1 MQIAIETNLLGELN
15 IYKGMNMKPNFS
27 ALQRKYG
34 IDRHTIKKYYVND
47 GIKYKERKPK
57 MSKYDKYEKEIL
69 EIMQEPEVSIMAL
82 YQYLIDKYGDVK
94 FTYSGLKSFTLRK
107 GIKRKN
113 RTTEAHPRYE
123 TKPGEQLQ
131 VDWKEDIEMISSSG
145 EVYNFNIFGATLG
158 YSRQHVFIYSKT
170 RTTEDFLRCTIDT
183 FNRLGGLPKHIKT
196 DNMAAVVSVTNGC
209 KKKHPIILQFE
220 KDTGVKIKLCKVY
233 SPETKG
239 KVESANR
246 FLQWLL
252 PYNHRFKDETELID
266 IINRINVAV
275 NKQKNQTTNIP
286 PIVLFRKEK
295 EYLTPIPSK
304 ILLESYISNV
314 ETQTVPPTLLVSY
327 KGSGYS
333 VPKSYIG
340 KRVKLI
346 PITNKLYVYF
356 NTELITIHDISL
368 NKFNYQQEHYVEAL
382 KSRIKDPNQDINQIA
397 MDNLSRLSKLGGNNE
412 QL

>member
-1 MQIAIETNLLGELN
+1 MQIAIETNLLGELQ

-34 IDRHTIKKYYVND
+34 VDRHTIKKYYVND

-57 MSKYDKYEKEIL
+57 VSKYEQYEKEIL
-69 EIMQEPEVSIMAL
+69 EIMKEPEVTIMAL
-82 YQYLIDKYGDVK
+82 YQYLIDKYGDVG

-107 GIKRKN
+107 GIKRKYKSV
-113 RTTEAHPRYE
+113 EAHVRFE
-123 TKPGEQLQ
+123 TNPGDQLQ
-131 VDWKEDIEMISSSG
+131 VDWKEDIEMISSTG
-145 EVYNFNIFGATLG
+145 EVFKFNIFGATLG

-183 FNRLGGLPKHIKT
+183 FNKLGGLPKHIKT
-196 DNMAAVVSVTNGC
+196 DNMSAIVSITNGC

-220 KDTGVKIKLCKVY
+220 KDTGVKIKLCKVH

-252 PYNHRFKDETELID
+252 PYNNRFKDEVELIE
-266 IINRINVAV
+266 IINRINIAV
-275 NKQKNQTTNIP
+275 NKAVNQTTNIP
-286 PIVLFRKEK
+286 PIVLFKKEK
-295 EYLTPIPSK
+295 EYLNPIPSK

-327 KGSGYS
+327 KGKGYS

-346 PITNKLYVYF
+346 PITNKLYIYF

-397 MDNLSRLSKLGGNNE
+397 MENLSRLSKLGGKDE
-412 QL
+412 

>member
-1 MQIAIETNLLGELN
+1 MQTETERNILGELR
-15 IYKGMNMKPNFS
+15 IYKGMNMKPNYS

-57 MSKYDKYEKEIL
+57 VSKYDNYEKEIL
-69 EIMQEPEVSIMAL
+69 EIMQEPEITIRAL
-82 YQYLIDKYGDVK
+82 YQYLVDKYGNLE

-107 GIKRKN
+107 GIKRKG
-113 RTTEAHPRYE
+113 RTTEVHVRYE

-131 VDWKEDIEMISSSG
+131 VDWKEDIEMVSSLG
-145 EVYNFNIFGATLG
+145 EIFKFNIFGATLG

-170 RTTEDFLRCTIDT
+170 RTTEDFLRCTIDS
-183 FNRLGGLPKHIKT
+183 FNKLGGLPNHIKT
-196 DNMAAVVSVTNGC
+196 DNMAAVVSVTNGM

-220 KDTGVKIKLCKVY
+220 KDTGVKIKLCKVNT
-233 SPETKG
+233 PETKG

-246 FLQWLL
+246 FIQWLL
-252 PYNHRFKDETELID
+252 PYNHRFKDEAELID
-266 IINRINVAV
+266 IINRINIAV
-275 NKQKNQTTNIP
+275 NKQTNQTTNIP
-286 PIVLFRKEK
+286 PIVLFKKEK
-295 EYLTPIPSK
+295 EYLNPIPSK

-327 KGSGYS
+327 KGNGYS

-346 PITNKLYVYF
+346 PITNKLYIYF

-368 NKFNYQQEHYVEAL
+368 NKFNYHQEHYVEAL
-382 KSRIKDPNQDINQIA
+382 KSRIKDPNQDINKIA
-397 MDNLSRLSKLGGNNE
+397 MDNLARLSKLGGKNE
-412 QL
+412 

>member
-47 GIKYKERKPK
+47 GIKHKERKPK

-82 YQYLIDKYGDVK
+82 YQYLIDKYKDVE

-113 RTTEAHPRYE
+113 RKAEAHPRYE

-145 EVYNFNIFGATLG
+145 EVFKFNIFGATLG

-183 FNRLGGLPKHIKT
+183 FNKLGGLPDHIKT
-196 DNMAAVVSVTNGC
+196 DNMAAIVSITNGT

-220 KDTGVKIKLCKVY
+220 KDTGVKIKLCRVHT
-233 SPETKG
+233 PETKG

-252 PYNHRFKDETELID
+252 PYNHRFKDEAELID
-266 IINRINVAV
+266 IINRINIAV
-275 NKQKNQTTNIP
+275 NKQTNQTTNIP
-286 PIVLFRKEK
+286 PIVLFKKEK
-295 EYLTPIPSK
+295 EYLKPLPSK

-327 KGSGYS
+327 KGNGYS

-340 KRVKLI
+340 KRIKLI
-346 PITNKLYVYF
+346 PITNKLYIYF

-368 NKFNYQQEHYVEAL
+368 NKFNYHQEHYVEAL

-397 MDNLSRLSKLGGNNE
+397 MDNLARLSKLGGKNE
-412 QL
+412 

>member
-1 MQIAIETNLLGELN
+1 MQIGIERNILGDLR
-15 IYKGMNMKPNFS
+15 IYKGMNMKPNYS

-47 GIKYKERKPK
+47 GINYKERKQK
-57 MSKYDKYEKEIL
+57 VSKYDKYEQEIL
-69 EIMQEPEVSIMAL
+69 EIMKEPEVTIRAL
-82 YQYLIDKYGDVK
+82 YQYLIDKYGDIG

-107 GIKRKN
+107 GIKRKY
-113 RTTEAHPRYE
+113 RSIEAHVRFE

-131 VDWKEDIEMISSSG
+131 VDWKEDIEMTSTSG
-145 EVYNFNIFGATLG
+145 DVFKFNIFGATLG
-158 YSRQHVFIYSKT
+158 YSRQHEFIYSKT

-183 FNRLGGLPKHIKT
+183 FNRLGGLPNHIKT
-196 DNMAAVVSVTNGC
+196 DNMAAVVSITNGM

-220 KDTGVKIKLCKVY
+220 KDTGIKIKLCKVH

-239 KVESANR
+239 KVESSNR

-252 PYNHRFKDETELID
+252 PYNHKFKDEAELID
-266 IINRINVAV
+266 IINRINIAV
-275 NKQKNQTTNIP
+275 NKQTNQTTNIP
-286 PIVLFRKEK
+286 PIVLFKKEK
-295 EYLTPIPSK
+295 EYLNPMPSK

-327 KGSGYS
+327 KGNGYS

-346 PITNKLYVYF
+346 PITNKLYIYF

-382 KSRIKDPNQDINQIA
+382 KSRIKDPNQDINEIA
-397 MDNLSRLSKLGGNNE
+397 MDNLARLSKLGGTNE
-412 QL
+412 

>member
-1 MQIAIETNLLGELN
+1 MQIVNEINILGELR
-15 IYKGMNMKPNFS
+15 IYKGMNMKPNYS

-47 GIKYKERKPK
+47 GIKHKERKPK
-57 MSKYDKYEKEIL
+57 VSKYDKYEKEIL
-69 EIMQEPEVSIMAL
+69 EIMQEPEITIRAL
-82 YQYLIDKYGDVK
+82 YQYLIDKYGELE

-107 GIKRKN
+107 GIKRKGRN
-113 RTTEAHPRYE
+113 IEAHVRFE

-131 VDWKEDIEMISSSG
+131 VDWKEDIEMTSSL
-145 EVYNFNIFGATLG
+145 EEKFKFNIFGATLG

-183 FNRLGGLPKHIKT
+183 FNKLGGLPNHIKT
-196 DNMAAVVSVTNGC
+196 DNMAAIVSITNGT

-220 KDTGVKIKLCKVY
+220 KDTGVKIKLCKVH

-252 PYNHRFKDETELID
+252 PYNHRFKDESELID
-266 IINRINVAV
+266 IINKINISV
-275 NKQKNQTTNIP
+275 NKTVNQTTNIP
-286 PIVLFRKEK
+286 PIVLFKKEK
-295 EYLTPIPSK
+295 EHLNPIPSK

-327 KGSGYS
+327 KGNGYS
-333 VPKSYIG
+333 VPQSYIG

-346 PITNKLYVYF
+346 PVTNKLYIYF

-368 NKFNYQQEHYVEAL
+368 NQFNYQQEHYVEAL

-397 MDNLSRLSKLGGNNE
+397 IDNLKLLEKVGK
-412 QL
+412 

>member
-1 MQIAIETNLLGELN
+1 MQTETERNILGELR
-15 IYKGMNMKPNFS
+15 IYKGMNMKPNYS

-57 MSKYDKYEKEIL
+57 VSKYDNYEKEIL
-69 EIMQEPEVSIMAL
+69 EIMQEPEITIRAL
-82 YQYLIDKYGDVK
+82 YQYLVDKYGNLE

-107 GIKRKN
+107 GIKRKG
-113 RTTEAHPRYE
+113 RTTEVHVRYE

-131 VDWKEDIEMISSSG
+131 VDWKEDIEMVSSLG
-145 EVYNFNIFGATLG
+145 EIFKFNIFGATLG

-170 RTTEDFLRCTIDT
+170 RTTEDFLRCTIDS
-183 FNRLGGLPKHIKT
+183 FNKLGGLPNHIKT
-196 DNMAAVVSVTNGC
+196 DNMAAVVSVTNGM

-220 KDTGVKIKLCKVY
+220 KDTGVKIKLCKVNT
-233 SPETKG
+233 PETKG

-246 FLQWLL
+246 FIQWLL
-252 PYNHRFKDETELID
+252 PYNHRFKDEAELID
-266 IINRINVAV
+266 IINRINIAV
-275 NKQKNQTTNIP
+275 NKQTNQTTNIP
-286 PIVLFRKEK
+286 PIVLFKKEK
-295 EYLTPIPSK
+295 EYLNPIPSK

-327 KGSGYS
+327 KGNGYS

-340 KRVKLI
+340 KRIKLI
-346 PITNKLYVYF
+346 PITNKLYIYF
-356 NTELITIHDISL
+356 NTELISIHDISL
-368 NKFNYQQEHYVEAL
+368 NKFNYHQEHYVEGL

-397 MDNLSRLSKLGGNNE
+397 MDNLARLSKLGGKNE
-412 QL
+412 

>member
-1 MQIAIETNLLGELN
+1 MQAIIERNLLGELR
-15 IYKGMNMKPNFS
+15 IYKEMNMKPNYS
-27 ALQRKYG
+27 ALQRKYE
-34 IDRHTIKKYYVND
+34 IDRHTIKKYFIND
-47 GIKYKERKPK
+47 GIKYKERKRK
-57 MSKYDKYEKEIL
+57 VSKYDKYEKEIL
-69 EIMQEPEVSIMAL
+69 EIMQEPEVTIRSL
-82 YQYLIDKYGDVK
+82 YQYLIDKYGDVG
-94 FTYSGLKSFTLRK
+94 FTYSGLKAFTLRK
-107 GIKRKN
+107 GIKRKT
-113 RTTEAHPRYE
+113 RSIEAHVRFE

-131 VDWKEDIEMISSSG
+131 VDWKEDIKMVSSSG
-145 EVYNFNIFGATLG
+145 ESFNFNIFGATLG

-183 FNRLGGLPKHIKT
+183 FNRLGGLPNHIKT
-196 DNMAAVVSVTNGC
+196 DNMAAIVSVTNGM

-220 KDTGVKIKLCKVY
+220 KDTGVKIKLCKVH

-252 PYNHRFKDETELID
+252 PYNHRFKDESELID
-266 IINRINVAV
+266 IINRINKSV
-275 NKQKNQTTNIP
+275 NNQINQTTNIP
-286 PIVLFRKEK
+286 PIALFKKEK
-295 EYLTPIPSK
+295 EYLNPIPSK

-327 KGSGYS
+327 KGNGYS

-346 PITNKLYVYF
+346 PITNNLYIYF

-382 KSRIKDPNQDINQIA
+382 KSRIKDPNQDINEIA
-397 MDNLSRLSKLGGNNE
+397 MDNLARLSKLGGKNE
-412 QL
+412 

>member
-1 MQIAIETNLLGELN
+1 MQTETERNILGELR
-15 IYKGMNMKPNFS
+15 IYKGMNMKPNYS

-57 MSKYDKYEKEIL
+57 VSKYDNYEKEIL
-69 EIMQEPEVSIMAL
+69 EIMKEPEITIRAL
-82 YQYLIDKYGDVK
+82 YQYLVDKYGSLE

-107 GIKRKN
+107 GIKRKG
-113 RTTEAHPRYE
+113 RTTEVHVRYE

-131 VDWKEDIEMISSSG
+131 VDWKEYIEIVSSLG
-145 EVYNFNIFGATLG
+145 EIFKFNIFGATLG

-170 RTTEDFLRCTIDT
+170 RTTEDFLRCTIDS
-183 FNRLGGLPKHIKT
+183 FNKLGGLPNHIKT
-196 DNMAAVVSVTNGC
+196 DNMAAVVSVTNGM

-220 KDTGVKIKLCKVY
+220 KDTGIKIKLCKVNT
-233 SPETKG
+233 PETKG

-246 FLQWLL
+246 FIQWLL
-252 PYNHRFKDETELID
+252 PYNHRFKDEAELID
-266 IINRINVAV
+266 IINRINIAV
-275 NKQKNQTTNIP
+275 NKQTNQTTNIP
-286 PIVLFRKEK
+286 PIVLFKKEK
-295 EYLTPIPSK
+295 EYLNPIPSK

-327 KGSGYS
+327 KGNGYS

-346 PITNKLYVYF
+346 PITNKLYIYF

-368 NKFNYQQEHYVEAL
+368 NKFNYHQEHYVEAL

-397 MDNLSRLSKLGGNNE
+397 MENLARLSKLGGKNE
-412 QL
+412 

>member
-1 MQIAIETNLLGELN
+1 MQIGIERNILGELR
-15 IYKGMNMKPNFS
+15 IYKGMNMKPNYS

-57 MSKYDKYEKEIL
+57 VSKYDKYEKEIL
-69 EIMQEPEVSIMAL
+69 EIMQEPEITIRAL
-82 YQYLIDKYGDVK
+82 YQYLVDKYGELE

-107 GIKRKN
+107 GIKRKG
-113 RTTEAHPRYE
+113 RTTEAHVRFE

-131 VDWKEDIEMISSSG
+131 VDWKEDIEMVSSLG
-145 EVYNFNIFGATLG
+145 EIFKFNIFGATLG
-158 YSRQHVFIYSKT
+158 YSRQHVYIYSKT

-183 FNRLGGLPKHIKT
+183 FNNLGGLPNHIKT
-196 DNMAAVVSVTNGC
+196 DNMAAIVSITNGM

-220 KDTGVKIKLCKVY
+220 KDTGVKIKLCKVHT
-233 SPETKG
+233 PETKG

-246 FLQWLL
+246 FIQWLL
-252 PYNHRFKDETELID
+252 PYNHRFKDEAELID
-266 IINRINVAV
+266 IINRINIAV
-275 NKQKNQTTNIP
+275 NKQTNQTTNIP
-286 PIVLFRKEK
+286 PIVLFKKEK
-295 EYLTPIPSK
+295 EYLNPIPSK

-327 KGSGYS
+327 KGNGYS

-346 PITNKLYVYF
+346 PITNKLYIYF

-368 NKFNYQQEHYVEAL
+368 NKFNYQHEHYVEAL

-397 MDNLSRLSKLGGNNE
+397 MDNLARLSKLGGKNE
-412 QL
+412 

>member
-1 MQIAIETNLLGELN
+1 MQIVNEINILGELR
-15 IYKGMNMKPNFS
+15 IYKGMNMKPNYS

-47 GIKYKERKPK
+47 GIKHKERKPK
-57 MSKYDKYEKEIL
+57 VSKYDKYEKEIL
-69 EIMQEPEVSIMAL
+69 EIMQEPEITIRAL
-82 YQYLIDKYGDVK
+82 YQYLIDKYGELE

-107 GIKRKN
+107 GIKRKGRN
-113 RTTEAHPRYE
+113 IEAHVRFE

-131 VDWKEDIEMISSSG
+131 VDWKEDIEMTSSL
-145 EVYNFNIFGATLG
+145 EEKFKFNIFGATLG

-183 FNRLGGLPKHIKT
+183 FNKLGGLPNHIKT
-196 DNMAAVVSVTNGC
+196 DNMAAIVSITNGT

-220 KDTGVKIKLCKVY
+220 KDTGVKIKLCKVH

-252 PYNHRFKDETELID
+252 PYNHRFKDESELID
-266 IINRINVAV
+266 IINKINISV
-275 NKQKNQTTNIP
+275 NKTVNQTTNIP
-286 PIVLFRKEK
+286 PIVLFKKEK
-295 EYLTPIPSK
+295 EHLNPIPSK

-327 KGSGYS
+327 KGNGYS
-333 VPKSYIG
+333 VPQSYIG

-346 PITNKLYVYF
+346 PVTNKLYIYF
-356 NTELITIHDISL
+356 NTKLITIHDISL
-368 NKFNYQQEHYVEAL
+368 NQFNYQQEHYVEAL

-397 MDNLSRLSKLGGNNE
+397 IDNLKLLEKVGK
-412 QL
+412 

>member
-1 MQIAIETNLLGELN
+1 MQAIIERNLLGELR
-15 IYKGMNMKPNFS
+15 IYKEMNMKPNYS
-27 ALQRKYG
+27 ALQRKYE
-34 IDRHTIKKYYVND
+34 IDRHTIKKYFIND
-47 GIKYKERKPK
+47 GIKYKERKRK
-57 MSKYDKYEKEIL
+57 VSKYDKYEKEIL
-69 EIMQEPEVSIMAL
+69 EIMQEPEVTIRSL
-82 YQYLIDKYGDVK
+82 YQYLIDKYGDVG
-94 FTYSGLKSFTLRK
+94 FTYSGLKAFTLRK
-107 GIKRKN
+107 GIKRKT
-113 RTTEAHPRYE
+113 RSIEAHVRFE

-131 VDWKEDIEMISSSG
+131 VDWKEDIKMVSSSG
-145 EVYNFNIFGATLG
+145 ESFNFNIFGATLG

-183 FNRLGGLPKHIKT
+183 FNRLGGLPNHIKT
-196 DNMAAVVSVTNGC
+196 DNMAAIVSVTNGM

-220 KDTGVKIKLCKVY
+220 KDTGVKIKLCKVH

-252 PYNHRFKDETELID
+252 PYNHRFKDESELID
-266 IINRINVAV
+266 IINRINKSV
-275 NKQKNQTTNIP
+275 NNQINQTTNIP
-286 PIVLFRKEK
+286 PIALFKKEK
-295 EYLTPIPSK
+295 EYLNPIPSK
-304 ILLESYISNV
+304 ILLESYIFNV

-327 KGSGYS
+327 KGNGYS

-346 PITNKLYVYF
+346 PITNKLYIYF

-382 KSRIKDPNQDINQIA
+382 KSRIKDPNQDINEIA
-397 MDNLSRLSKLGGNNE
+397 MDNLARLSKLGGKNE
-412 QL
+412 

>member
-1 MQIAIETNLLGELN
+1 MQTETERNILGELR
-15 IYKGMNMKPNFS
+15 IYKGMNMKPNYS

-57 MSKYDKYEKEIL
+57 VSKYDNYEKEIL
-69 EIMQEPEVSIMAL
+69 EIMKEPEITIRAL
-82 YQYLIDKYGDVK
+82 YQYLVDKYGSLE

-107 GIKRKN
+107 GIKRKG
-113 RTTEAHPRYE
+113 RTTEVHVRYE

-131 VDWKEDIEMISSSG
+131 VDWKEDIEIVSSLG
-145 EVYNFNIFGATLG
+145 EIFKFNIFGATLG

-170 RTTEDFLRCTIDT
+170 RTTEDFLRCTIDS
-183 FNRLGGLPKHIKT
+183 FNKLGGLPNHIKT
-196 DNMAAVVSVTNGC
+196 DNMAAVVSVTNGM

-220 KDTGVKIKLCKVY
+220 KDTGIKIKLCKVNT
-233 SPETKG
+233 PETKG

-246 FLQWLL
+246 FIQWLL
-252 PYNHRFKDETELID
+252 PYNHRFKDEAELID
-266 IINRINVAV
+266 IINRINIAV
-275 NKQKNQTTNIP
+275 NKQTNQTTNIP
-286 PIVLFRKEK
+286 PIVLFKKEK
-295 EYLTPIPSK
+295 EYLNPIPSK

-327 KGSGYS
+327 KGNGYS

-346 PITNKLYVYF
+346 PITNKLYIYF

-368 NKFNYQQEHYVEAL
+368 NKFNYHQEHYVEAL

-397 MDNLSRLSKLGGNNE
+397 MENLARLSKLGGKNE
-412 QL
+412 